1 MKVEAHQRDA
11 IETAK
16 NTQKNEYLSE
26 MNRDLAKLEERN
38 TQLQMQKA
46 KADNADELERYRQS
60 KQNKNMFEDEEIEEI
75 YTPAVIES
83 SRKEQLQSKV
93 VEPEEEP
100 KVELPQPRQAAKK
113 DLSFTEKT
121 FAHLPARES

>member
-46 KADNADELERYRQS
+46 KADHADELERYRQS
-60 KQNKNMFEDEEIEEI
+60 KQNKNMLVRYSI
-75 YTPAVIES
+75 
-83 SRKEQLQSKV
+83 
-93 VEPEEEP
+93 
-100 KVELPQPRQAAKK
+100 
-113 DLSFTEKT
+113 
-121 FAHLPARES
+121 